1 MSSWFGYMS
10 DPLAIETRFSLEDSL
25 SYMDMIFSEPSK
37 EDLKK
42 IDDIRG
48 ILDKLPPREADF
60 VDLYYFRHLKQ
71 TDIATI
77 FKVSQPTVCY
87 RLQRATMRI
96 RFLLDLPELSI
107 KKLKK
112 DLKGFLTDSIDVD
125 IMVAM
130 YKTCCQSDV
139 AKNLNVSQGF
149 VRHRFIRTIDRMG
162 RIKAMEQYAVVFK
175 VISENLSV
183 LREIRRSGY
192 DDVTIFCVD

>member
-1 MSSWFGYMS
+1 MSWFGYMS

-25 SYMDMIFSEPSK
+25 SYMDMIFTEPTD
-37 EDLKK
+37 EDLAK
-42 IDDIRG
+42 IDDIRDV
-48 ILDKLPPREADF
+48 LERLPPREADF

-71 TDIATI
+71 TDIAAI

-96 RFLLDLPELSI
+96 RFLLDLPELNV

-112 DLKGFLTDSIDVD
+112 DLKGFLTDSIDVE
-125 IMVAM
+125 IMIAM

-139 AKNLNVSQGF
+139 AKNLKVSQGF
-149 VRHRFIRTIDRMG
+149 VRHRFIRTIERMG
-162 RIKAMEQYAVVFK
+162 RIQSMSEYAMVFK

-183 LREIRRSGY
+183 LREIRRSSF
-192 DDVTIFCVD
+192 DDTKIFCVD